1 MTFQSLISLFFT
13 MVLLAALP
21 STSVLTVVARSLS
34 AGFWHGGV
42 TALGIV
48 MGDIVFILFAVYGLS
63 IVATTLVSVFVV
75 IKCLGSAYLITLGV
89 TLWRATTTAITFNE
103 VKEPSWISSF
113 LTGLLITLGDQKA
126 ILFYIGFLPAFV
138 DLSNLTVI
146 DTSLIMVITIGAVG
160 GVKLAYA
167 YMAGRAQRLLQ
178 QAHVRTLINR
188 AAGTA
193 MILTGLY
200 LVGTVVSPHF
210 FRS

>member
-1 MTFQSLISLFFT
+1 MAFSSLISLFFT

-48 MGDIVFILFAVYGLS
+48 MGDIVFILFAVYGLA
-63 IVATTLVSVFVV
+63 VLATTLVSVFVV
-75 IKCLGSAYLITLGV
+75 IKCGGSAYLITLGV
-89 TLWRATTTAITFNE
+89 TLWRTKTTAIKINGVE
-103 VKEPSWISSF
+103 KPSWISSF

-126 ILFYIGFLPAFV
+126 VLFYIGFLPAFV
-138 DLSNLTVI
+138 DLSTLTLT
-146 DTSLIMVITIGAVG
+146 DTGLIIGITIGAVG

-167 YMAGRAQRLLQ
+167 YMAGQAQRLLQ
-178 QAHVRTLINR
+178 QPKVHTLINR
-188 AAGTA
+188 AAGSA

-200 LVGTVVSPHF
+200 LVGTVVSTYF
-210 FRS
+210 SR

>member
-48 MGDIVFILFAVYGLS
+48 IGDIVFILFAVYGLA
-63 IVATTLVSVFVV
+63 VLATQLVGIFVV
-75 IKCLGSAYLITLGV
+75 IKCLGSAYLLTLGV
-89 TLWRATTTAITFNE
+89 TLWRAKTTAMKINE
-103 VKEPSWISSF
+103 VEKPSWISSF

-126 ILFYIGFLPAFV
+126 VLFYIGFLPAFV
-138 DLSNLTVI
+138 DLSNLTVM
-146 DTSLIMVITIGAVG
+146 DTSLIIAVAIAAVG

-167 YMAGRAQRLLQ
+167 YMAGQAQRLLQ
-178 QAHVRTLINR
+178 QPKVHTLINR

-200 LVGTVVSPHF
+200 LMSTVIRTHF
-210 FRS
+210 FQ

>member
-1 MTFQSLISLFFT
+1 

-48 MGDIVFILFAVYGLS
+48 MGDIVFILFAVYGLA
-63 IVATTLVSVFVV
+63 VLATTLVSVFVV
-75 IKCLGSAYLITLGV
+75 IKCVGSAYLIMLGV
-89 TLWRATTTAITFNE
+89 ALWRAKATAIKINGVE
-103 VKEPSWISSF
+103 KPSWISSF

-126 ILFYIGFLPAFV
+126 VLFYIGFFPAFV
-138 DLSNLTVI
+138 DLSNLTLT
-146 DTSLIMVITIGAVG
+146 DTSLIIGVAIGAVG

-167 YMAGRAQRLLQ
+167 YMAGQAQKLLQ
-178 QAHVRTLINR
+178 QPKVHTLINR

-200 LVGTVVSPHF
+200 LVGTVLSTYL
-210 FRS
+210 FR

>member
-1 MTFQSLISLFFT
+1 
-13 MVLLAALP
+13 MVVLAALP
-21 STSVLTVVARSLS
+21 STSVLTVIARSLS

-48 MGDIVFILFAVYGLS
+48 MGDIVFILFAVYGLA
-63 IVATTLVSVFVV
+63 VLATTLVSVFVV
-75 IKCLGSAYLITLGV
+75 IKCVGSAYLIALGV
-89 TLWRATTTAITFNE
+89 TLWRANATAIKINGVE
-103 VKEPSWISSF
+103 KPSWISSF

-126 ILFYIGFLPAFV
+126 VLFYIGFLPAFV
-138 DLSNLTVI
+138 DLANLTVT
-146 DTSLIMVITIGAVG
+146 DTSLIIVITIGAVG

-167 YMAGRAQRLLQ
+167 YMAGQAQRLLQ
-178 QAHVRTLINR
+178 NPKVHTLINR

-200 LVGTVVSPHF
+200 LAGTVVSTAF

>member
-1 MTFQSLISLFFT
+1 MTFQSLISLFFA

-48 MGDIVFILFAVYGLS
+48 TGDIIFILFAAYGLS
-63 IVATTLVSVFVV
+63 ILATTLVSVFVV
-75 IKCLGSAYLITLGV
+75 IKCVGSAYLITLGV
-89 TLWRATTTAITFNE
+89 TLWRANTTAIKING
-103 VKEPSWISSF
+103 VDKPAWISSF

-138 DLSNLTVI
+138 DLSNLTVT
-146 DTSLIMVITIGAVG
+146 DTSLIIAIAIGAVG

-167 YMAGRAQRLLQ
+167 YMAERAQRLLQ
-178 QAHVRTLINR
+178 KPKAHMLINR
-188 AAGTA
+188 AAGSA

-200 LVGTVVSPHF
+200 LVSTVVRTYV